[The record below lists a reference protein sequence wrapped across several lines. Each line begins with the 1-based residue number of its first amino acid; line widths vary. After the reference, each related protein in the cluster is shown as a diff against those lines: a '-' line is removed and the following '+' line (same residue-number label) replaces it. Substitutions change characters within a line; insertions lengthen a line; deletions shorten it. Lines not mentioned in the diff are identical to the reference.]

1 MVEYSGGEPQALLD
15 TYPYAGVTSKSAEPS
30 PALRPVS
37 SLFKFMATAAY
48 NFADH
53 VELALLADQFNN
65 DLSHDRQAE
74 IRSWVQHNTIC
85 TNLQVPPY
93 NPELADTMTLGEL
106 AQIGINDPG
115 TQMVDV
121 KSIKN
126 LAYGDQGI
134 IKPKKSPGDGFTHY
148 RMLEPLGITYLAD
161 PDGGDPTHPA
171 NSSGRHRNYFLQM
184 LLHAAGVDWDDA
196 KNVKIYVTRKVAR
209 SHAEFSGCMLVAN
222 SGPSGPRKQSAL
234 ERNGYTLSSRGVN
247 ISSSAGIIRTYQGFA
262 KVNDYP
268 DLFGMLVAM
277 LKEENDPATKATTLQ
292 DVFDTAKRAYGFV
305 YRLNTENRNAIK
317 RIFVT
322 DAPAV
327 LETAKQLAE
336 SYGEIEAEIA
346 GTPSPLPTKT
356 RIAQRFADQLAEI
369 WEVAAKE
376 HQNEV
381 EVAKAKINAL
391 QSSITLLEENF
402 VS

>member
-1 MVEYSGGEPQALLD
+1 MTAIPAQGTVGERLALLGPPPCSF
-15 TYPYAGVTSKSAEPS
+15 T
-30 PALRPVS
+30 
-37 SLFKFMATAAY
+37 LFDFMANASY

-53 VELALLADQFNN
+53 IELAALADQFNN

-85 TNLQVPPY
+85 TNLQVPPFD
-93 NPELADTMTLGEL
+93 PETADTMTLGEL
-106 AQIGINDPG
+106 AAIGTNDPG
-115 TQMVDV
+115 TQMVDI

-126 LAYGDQGI
+126 LAYGPQGI
-134 IKPKKSPGDGFTHY
+134 IKPKKSPGDGFSHY

-161 PDGGDPTHPA
+161 PDGGEPTHPA

-184 LLHAAGVDWDDA
+184 LLHASGVDWDDA
-196 KNVKIYVTRKVAR
+196 KKVKIYVHRKVAR

-234 ERNGYTLSSRGVN
+234 ERNGYTLSSRGVD
-247 ISSSAGIIRTYQGFA
+247 ISSSTTMIRTYQGFA

-277 LKEENDPATKATTLQ
+277 VKEEADPATKANTLQ

-305 YRLNTENRNAIK
+305 YRLDTENRTAIK
-317 RIFVT
+317 RILVT
-322 DAPAV
+322 DAPSV
-327 LETAKQLAE
+327 LDAAKQLAE
-336 SYGEIEAEIA
+336 KYTAIEAEVA
-346 GTPSPLPTKT
+346 ATPSPLPTKT
-356 RIAQRFADQLAEI
+356 RIAQQLADELASI
-369 WEVAAKE
+369 WEVSAKE

-381 EVAKAKINAL
+381 EVAKAKIDAL
-391 QSSITLLEENF
+391 QSSITILEENF